1 MKQGGKRE
9 GSGRKSLNG
18 KEVKVRIPFDTIDE
32 IEKYFS
38 GSTLSEKIRTGIE
51 NAIIN
56 KSPNTKY
63 RVIDLFSGCGGI
75 SEGFRQNPKMEIVG
89 AIDFNEDACITYRY
103 NFPNAK
109 VICGDITK
117 ISVEETEFNNIDII
131 IGGPPCQG
139 FSALNRHQKLEDD
152 PRNKLFFEFL
162 RFVKYLKPKAILI
175 ENVKQILTK
184 NDGFAKNTICNL
196 LKDMGYN
203 VDYTVVNASDFGVPQ
218 NRERAIFVAIRNDIG
233 EIDLND
239 LNDYKVYKKT
249 TVKDALEDLYELE
262 NRECINQDDF
272 YVLNNKITN
281 DYLKKMRN
289 DTNYIFNHKIQYQN
303 EEVQK
308 RVSFVPQGGNW
319 KNVPE
324 EYFPSKRENRH
335 SNYLRRFD
343 ENSQSTTIDTGHDVY
358 YHPLYNRCPTVRES
372 ARLQSFPDR
381 FIFIGSKKEQLRQV
395 GNAVPPLL
403 ANAISKLLEENL
415 QNGKI

>member
-203 VDYTVVNASDFGVPQ
+203 VDHTVVNASDFGVPQ

-239 LNDYKVYKKT
+239 LNDYKVSKKT